1 MKRLIGVTLCAF
13 FCCAGTVSAK
23 TIATGEREVITDASV
38 SEDYELA
45 GGTLAFDPG
54 AAAYS
59 GTITGFGKVEN
70 NTGAALDFTGAT
82 VAPSGGELLLKSLRT
97 QSSRYVRLK
106 VLKQRPFGLAGNP
119 STLMEGP
126 QLGEFRLL
134 LNDADVLYNTAV
146 AQITC
151 DKYTKPDLKTIIDNN
166 VNTKCYIPLGR
177 SVAATYTIDLGT
189 MTEFNGYK
197 IYTGNDCPGRD
208 PYAWTVETSV
218 DGEVWTL
225 VSTVDS
231 YVDDPGRSKA
241 MRPYDIVPRIPFFTG
256 TCAVSVPQGTTLAV
270 EDSTLALAA
279 AQVSGGLRL
288 ADAQVTLAGT
298 SAYSG
303 SSWGEG
309 ELVLD
314 GIVAAGTL
322 GAANQSSGYVA
333 QLLNGAVFTGTYAG
347 KGRLID
353 NVGHNLDFDATSGT
367 VVFSAPPQEPYH
379 EIKFADE
386 SELPSDRKI
395 NLYHDKLVYTGTAEL
410 KLEGYEIK
418 SLVGES
424 RIELGSKL
432 DIGGST
438 LSVAEGAI
446 LSIAGAASASPLRKV
461 LDGCAVTVPE
471 GAELRLFAAD
481 VDLDNATIAG
491 GLRTE
496 KATVRVSGT
505 SAVTGAVTGSGTVSF
520 DGVALTGL
528 ARASRQQ
535 TCRYYRFVVKAT
547 RGNKGPQM
555 GELSLFDDGVTL
567 VYKPSITEIKTSVSG
582 VEPPYRLIDGMVT
595 SGTKVFI
602 DKTPPVTFTLDLG
615 EERLFDG
622 FGIYSG
628 NDVPARDPYSWTF
641 ESSADGENWV
651 LHDTKTQ
658 YSDATYDA
666 QPRNALLYKTVFTNF
681 TANVLADSGVL
692 ALGAGGEIE
701 VDGVTEEVGTL
712 AGEGQV
718 TLSRDGVLVVNAAPG
733 NGERFTG
740 RIDGTGTLVIRGGG
754 FRCYGRNIGSGVTV
768 VCEDG
773 GRLLDLGK
781 GLILLLK

>member
-1 MKRLIGVTLCAF
+1 MKRLIGVTLCAV

-23 TIATGEREVITDASV
+23 TIATGEREVITAASV

-70 NTGAALDFTGAT
+70 NTGAALDFTGAAIT
-82 VAPSGGELLLKSLRT
+82 PSGGELLLKSLRT
-97 QSSRYVRLK
+97 QFSQYIRLK
-106 VLKQRPFGLAGNP
+106 IKASRPFY
-119 STLMEGP
+119 EYDDKHI
-126 QLGEFRLL
+126 GELRL
-134 LNDADVLYNTAV
+134 LNDGTNVLYTSA
-146 AQITC
+146 ATISS
-151 DKYTKPDLKTIIDNN
+151 DKSVKDLPHTINN
-166 VNTKCYIPLGR
+166 IVNANDKSLAGVGKEVSI
-177 SVAATYTIDLGT
+177 TYTINLGA
-189 MTEFNGYK
+189 MTEFDGYK
-197 IYTGNDCPGRD
+197 IYVGGDAAGRD
-208 PYAWTVETSV
+208 PYTWTFETST
-218 DGEVWTL
+218 DGQTWAL
-225 VSTVDS
+225 VSSEDAYRADIPRNGATV
-231 YVDDPGRSKA
+231 
-241 MRPYDIVPRIPFFTG
+241 PYDIVPRVPFFTG
-256 TCAVSVPQGTTLAV
+256 TCAVSVPQGATLAV

-288 ADAQVTLAGT
+288 VDAQVTLSGT
-298 SAYSG
+298 STYTG

-322 GAANQSSGYVA
+322 GTANQSSGYVA
-333 QLLNGAVFTGTYAG
+333 RLLNGAVFTGAYAG

-353 NVGHNLDFDATSGT
+353 NVGHNLDFDATSGA
-367 VVFSAPPQEPYH
+367 VVFSVPPQEPYH

-386 SELPSDRKI
+386 SELPSDKKL
-395 NLYHDKLVYTGTAEL
+395 NLWHDKLVYTGTAAL

-446 LSIAGAASASPLRKV
+446 LSIAGAASASSLRKV
-461 LDGCAVTVPE
+461 LDGCTVTVPE
-471 GAELRLFAAD
+471 GAELRLFSVD
-481 VDLDNATIAG
+481 VDLADATIAG

-496 KATVRVSGT
+496 KATVRVSGA
-505 SAVTGAVTGSGTVSF
+505 SAVTGAVTGSGTVTF
-520 DGVALTGL
+520 DGVLLTGL

-535 TCRYYRFVVKAT
+535 QARYFRFNVTKT
-547 RGNKGPQM
+547 RGDDGPQM
-555 GELSLFDDGVTL
+555 DEFSL
-567 VYKPSITEIKTSVSG
+567 YNA
-582 VEPPYRLIDGMVT
+582 
-595 SGTKVFI
+595 GTKLTYN
-602 DKTPPVTFTLDLG
+602 TPIMEMKVSTGSKAISYFAALRLTDNQVSAHSKVYISKGAPIAFSADLG

-622 FGIYSG
+622 FGFYSG
-628 NDVPARDPYSWTF
+628 DDMPARDPYSWTF

-666 QPRNALLYKTVFTNF
+666 KPRNALLYKTVFTNF

-692 ALGAGGEIE
+692 ALGAGGAIE